1 MAECREILNDRNGED
16 EQGLEEESPSEENEG
31 RNFVPMTPK
40 LSATDEP
47 TERLLMKIA
56 RHVKYIKTNLS
67 LMATDVRMA
76 EGIFTQKTAQ
86 HLEPQ
91 MKIIEVINIV
101 FIFILK

>member
-1 MAECREILNDRNGED
+1 MAECRQILNERNEEG
-16 EQGLEEESPSEENEG
+16 QGEESLPEENEG
-31 RNFVPMTPK
+31 RNLAPRTSK

-47 TERLLMKIA
+47 TERLLMKIS

-91 MKIIEVINIV
+91 MKIIEVMCL
-101 FIFILK
+101 FSTLT